1 MAGGLGQIEQNST
14 SHVIVCI
21 HWLFFFFFNFVVLGV
36 FLYFLWRKSNFRI
49 GSGGLSKLWVWCQG
63 FCSGLELFTES
74 SPRICCSWKVVMP
87 MSINP
92 FWQYEQNWKQNLSAT
107 YGIRRSC
114 FIALTPKWYTG
125 CVWLLPSDLST
136 PEIFWFLVSLPSAF
150 GSLPC
155 LAQTCPCNVKS
166 TSCIDLSVSEL
177 GPRPPT
183 RPRILLK
190 APTLAEME
198 EMNISEVSWNSVILK
213 GNRKVGSVLFLTA
226 AHALFPNLSG
236 LRFLSEE
243 ENETVTGKNRFLFC
257 TKTQQLGKFFLSLF
271 LLLLCYIKH

>member
-1 MAGGLGQIEQNST
+1 
-14 SHVIVCI
+14 
-21 HWLFFFFFNFVVLGV
+21 
-36 FLYFLWRKSNFRI
+36 
-49 GSGGLSKLWVWCQG
+49 
-63 FCSGLELFTES
+63 
-74 SPRICCSWKVVMP
+74 

-226 AHALFPNLSG
+226 AHALFPNLSLVKIPLWG
-236 LRFLSEE
+236 GKWNSDWEE
-243 ENETVTGKNRFLFC
+243 S
-257 TKTQQLGKFFLSLF
+257 LSLLHKDSATWEILSF
-271 LLLLCYIKH
+271 SLLALAVLHQTLKLPYALAL

>member
-1 MAGGLGQIEQNST
+1 
-14 SHVIVCI
+14 
-21 HWLFFFFFNFVVLGV
+21 
-36 FLYFLWRKSNFRI
+36 
-49 GSGGLSKLWVWCQG
+49 
-63 FCSGLELFTES
+63 
-74 SPRICCSWKVVMP
+74 MP

-114 FIALTPKWYTG
+114 FIALTPKWYTE

>member
-1 MAGGLGQIEQNST
+1 MYH
-14 SHVIVCI
+14 SHVHHHCLWVLTLSDNMNKTKNRTFVKLMEKGGAASL
-21 HWLFFFFFNFVVLGV
+21 HWL
-36 FLYFLWRKSNFRI
+36 
-49 GSGGLSKLWVWCQG
+49 
-63 FCSGLELFTES
+63 
-74 SPRICCSWKVVMP
+74 
-87 MSINP
+87 
-92 FWQYEQNWKQNLSAT
+92 QNGTQ
-107 YGIRRSC
+107 
-114 FIALTPKWYTG
+114 
-125 CVWLLPSDLST
+125 VWLLPSDLST

-166 TSCIDLSVSEL
+166 TSCIDLSVSEP
-177 GPRPPT
+177 GPRPPS

-213 GNRKVGSVLFLTA
+213 GNWKGNSGSFFSVGSVLFLTA

-257 TKTQQLGKFFLSLF
+257 AKTQQLGKFFLSLL